1 MDTSFEWKPEP
12 VLLEKVIAL
21 ANQRG
26 QSPEAIV
33 DQAVAV
39 YVQTQSHSRPE
50 LSRGQELINLMRG
63 KATAKLTTDEI
74 MYLTRGDDD

>member
-1 MDTSFEWKPEP
+1 MDTTFEWKPEP
-12 VLLEKVIAL
+12 VLLEQVFAL

-26 QSPEAIV
+26 ESPAAIV

-39 YVQTQSHSRPE
+39 YLKAQSLQQPE
-50 LSRGQELINLMRG
+50 LSRGQALINLMRG

-74 MYLTRGDDD
+74 MHLTRGDDD